1 MTKDLISFTAEEKK
15 FLNFS
20 IHQQDID
27 PDSLD
32 QKALPTD
39 IHLVEYEVEG
49 KLYVDAIRA
58 YKMVDIFDAYYD
70 RLKLMGSGKIT
81 AIKNGYGTVKPKL
94 WNPEKKEKDNK

>member
-1 MTKDLISFTAEEKK
+1 MTKDLINFNAEEKRT
-15 FLNFS
+15 LNFN

-27 PDSLD
+27 PSTMDESI
-32 QKALPTD
+32 LPTD

-70 RLKLMGSGKIT
+70 KLNTIGGTLNSITSGFGRI
-81 AIKNGYGTVKPKL
+81 KPKL
-94 WNPEKKEKDNK
+94 YNPDNKG

>member
-1 MTKDLISFTAEEKK
+1 MTEGLIQFTAEEKK
-15 FLNFS
+15 FLNFN

-27 PDSLD
+27 PSTMDESI
-32 QKALPTD
+32 LPTD

-70 RLKLMGSGKIT
+70 KLSLLGGTLNSITSGFGKI
-81 AIKNGYGTVKPKL
+81 KPKL
-94 WNPEKKEKDNK
+94 YNPENKG